1 MCNTRPIFFSLSC
14 VKHNLTARMLVLLLL
29 PLLLPV
35 AVAFQAM
42 NRRYGA
48 LTEIVDL
55 VTFPT
60 HGLLKKT
67 EWGRSFFIEKLYL
80 CT

>member
-14 VKHNLTARMLVLLLL
+14 VKVNLTARMLVLHLFPLGLL
-29 PLLLPV
+29 V
-35 AVAFQAM
+35 VVAFQAM
-42 NRRYGA
+42 SCHYGV
-48 LTEIVDL
+48 LTEIVDF
-55 VTFPT
+55 VAFPT

-67 EWGRSFFIEKLYL
+67 GWGRSFFIEKLYL

>member
-1 MCNTRPIFFSLSC
+1 MCNTHPIFFSLSC
-14 VKHNLTARMLVLLLL
+14 VKHNLTARMLVLQQL
-29 PLLLPV
+29 PLWLPV
-35 AVAFQAM
+35 VVAFQTM
-42 NRRYGA
+42 NRHYCVM
-48 LTEIVDL
+48 TEIVDL

-67 EWGRSFFIEKLYL
+67 GWGRSFFIEKLYL